1 MPFKST
7 LNYSP
12 NFNSKK
18 RQKKAVR
25 FIILHYTGMK
35 SEKGAIRRLTNM
47 QSEVASHYLIKND
60 GELVIFVP
68 DLYVAWHAGVSAWK
82 KFNISLVLAHN
93 TSL

>member
-18 RQKKAVR
+18 RLKKQIR

-35 SEKGAIRRLTNM
+35 SEIRAINRLTNIPIVY
-47 QSEVASHYLIKND
+47 SFLGIAIK
-60 GELVIFVP
+60 GL
-68 DLYVAWHAGVSAWK
+68 DLFK
-82 KFNISLVLAHN
+82 
-93 TSL
+93 